1 MPLVKRSYEK
11 QEDMLDGKNFVS
23 RNLYGDYIDKNPY
36 GHGYDLEKASKGLSY
51 DGKRII
57 KTFINQNQEREK
69 ILRKNE
75 QLLYDEMHSHKS
87 HKDSKRFWRSGMHVM
102 EHFGPPLIDKCYKFR
117 APPIIKYDVNQPPF
131 RRPKDDGDYFDKDIH
146 PLRPIES

>member
-11 QEDMLDGKNFVS
+11 QCNTLDGKNFVS
-23 RNLYGDYIDKNPY
+23 RKLYGDYIDKNPY
-36 GHGYDLEKASKGLSY
+36 GEGYNIEKASKGLST

-69 ILRKNE
+69 QLRKNE
-75 QLLYDEMHSHKS
+75 QLLYDEMHSHK
-87 HKDSKRFWRSGMHVM
+87 RPQNMRPFWRSGLHVM

-117 APPIIKYDVNQPPF
+117 SPPIIKYDVNQPPF
-131 RRPKDDGDYFDKDIH
+131 RRPKEDGDYFDKDIR
-146 PLRPIES
+146 PLRAPQS